1 MVTLPFYRCKILLAE
16 KKSTYYSMP
25 PYHNLVT
32 STQFL
37 WIPQYL
43 FVTNP
48 EKNVARR
55 VLATLLG
62 INILVSTLFWSHPI
76 PHSIIHHLD
85 AFFGRLSGL
94 VFGIYMSLLSPLS
107 KKTRALFFILLFDA
121 ILAFYMS
128 DYYSSRAWFCPE
140 HINWHMLFHA
150 FIAAGTA
157 LALAERS

>member
-1 MVTLPFYRCKILLAE
+1 MLPHY
-16 KKSTYYSMP
+16 
-25 PYHNLVT
+25 NLVT

-43 FVTNP
+43 FASNP
-48 EKNVARR
+48 EKNMARR

-76 PHSIIHHLD
+76 PHSIIHRLD

-94 VFGIYMSLLSPLS
+94 VFGIYMAITTLT
-107 KKTRALFFILLFDA
+107 KQARALFFILLFDA

-128 DYYSSRAWFCPE
+128 DYYSSRDWCCLG

-150 FIAAGTA
+150 FTAAGTA